1 MPAPAAMPTLV
12 IHGTTMPSKFLSL
25 VLIAA
30 LLGCAAPSVVES
42 ANKKAAIDLLVQG
55 EMKARG
61 IPGAQVTIVQKGK
74 IVFTGV
80 YGQANIETKQ
90 PVTEKTLF
98 QINSISKAF
107 AGVAAMQLV
116 EAGKLNLDAPI
127 ATYLDEAP
135 ASWNSIT
142 VRHIMSHSSGLS
154 EIVDD
159 NIRTL
164 DGAEPDAAWAKVLT
178 LPVKFQPGEKF
189 EYIQTNYVAL
199 GKIIEKITGRSFSE
213 FVRARQFQKARM
225 QRTGFA
231 PVSGSSGDP
240 GIATLY
246 TFLTLKIEGMRTV
259 GAERSE
265 APFVRNE
272 VMPEY
277 VRPVGSIQS
286 TSTDMAK
293 WIIALQKLKLMN
305 QGSLEQL
312 WKPQPLNDGSY
323 RAFGRVINAYG
334 LGWPSARRDNHP
346 AVTLTGGARSALFV
360 YPKDDLTVIVLTNL
374 MGGAPE
380 KFVEQIAATYLPGIG
395 VEAK

>member
-1 MPAPAAMPTLV
+1 MLN
-12 IHGTTMPSKFLSL
+12 KFA
-25 VLIAA
+25 AA
-30 LLGCAAPSVVES
+30 LGVLVAVAGIGDIAQARTSSVVDAAS
-42 ANKKAAIDLLVQG
+42 KKAAIDSVVQG

-80 YGQANIETKQ
+80 YGQANIEAKQ
-90 PVTEKTLF
+90 PVTENTLF
-98 QINSISKAF
+98 QVNSISKAF

-127 ATYLDEAP
+127 TSYLDDAP
-135 ASWNSIT
+135 ASWGNIT
-142 VRHIMSHSSGLS
+142 VRHIMSHSSGLN

-159 NIRTL
+159 NIRPI
-164 DGAEPDAAWAKVLT
+164 DGAEPATAWAKVT
-178 LPVKFQPGEKF
+178 ALPVKFQPGEKF

-213 FVRARQFQKARM
+213 FVRDRQFQKVRM
-225 QRTGFA
+225 KRTGFA
-231 PVSGSSGDP
+231 PVSGSSGNP
-240 GIATLY
+240 GVATLY
-246 TFLTLKIEGMRTV
+246 TFLTLKIDGMRTV

-265 APFVRNE
+265 TPFVRNE

-277 VRPVGSIQS
+277 IRPVGSIQS

-305 QGSLEQL
+305 KSSLEQL

-323 RAFGRVINAYG
+323 RAFGKVINGYG

-346 AVTLTGGARSALFV
+346 AVTLTGGARSAVFV

-380 KFVEQIAATYLPGIG
+380 KFVDQIAATYIPGVG
-395 VEAK
+395 VDPK